1 MQWKGHQRTQHE
13 NVPLYSRKFFFLKK
27 LRIEGFIVGDEFR
40 KESSVFGFW
49 AVQEGEFK
57 AYLHEEQ
64 GYWVVHSRSL
74 IRLKLFLRPKWWQN
88 ELKLMKQS

>member
-1 MQWKGHQRTQHE
+1 MKTCRSTRE
-13 NVPLYSRKFFFLKK
+13 SFFLKKK